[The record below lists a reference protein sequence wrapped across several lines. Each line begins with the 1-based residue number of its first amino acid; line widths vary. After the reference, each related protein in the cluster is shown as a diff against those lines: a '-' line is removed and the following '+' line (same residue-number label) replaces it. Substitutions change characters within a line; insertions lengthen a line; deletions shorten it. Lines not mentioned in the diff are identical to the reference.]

1 MNEKELK
8 KQLKKVADY
17 PSSKAD
23 GVDEEFSRELADQ
36 ADLEAQARANA
47 ADERQKNNN
56 WGWDKSILAQVK
68 NEQLIKHFD

>member
-17 PSSKAD
+17 SSSKAD

-36 ADLEAQARANA
+36 DDLEAQARANA
-47 ADERQKNNN
+47 ADERQKKQN
-56 WGWDKSILAQVK
+56 
-68 NEQLIKHFD
+68 

>member
-17 PSSKAD
+17 PASKAD

-36 ADLEAQARANA
+36 DDLEAQARANA
-47 ADERQKNNN
+47 ADERQKN
-56 WGWDKSILAQVK
+56 K
-68 NEQLIKHFD
+68 N